1 MATLYFLGLKTVYI
15 LLPFFFFSFFFLF
28 CLHVHKSDV
37 QNEQKRRKIAAWSI
51 TLLCIGV
58 LVLTSAASAENFW
71 RYVNRS
77 VSVLTPQA
85 VTWNLISIQ
94 NIHFPIIPV
103 CSQMLIFKWCVLFY
117 LLFKFN
123 VQQLYVVA
131 WCFLFYKWFGF
142 YAS

>member
-85 VTWNLISIQ
+85 VT
-94 NIHFPIIPV
+94 
-103 CSQMLIFKWCVLFY
+103 
-117 LLFKFN
+117 
-123 VQQLYVVA
+123 
-131 WCFLFYKWFGF
+131 
-142 YAS
+142 